1 MPVLARKTL
10 ASLAIRNYRR
20 YFAGQLVSISGN
32 WMQNVAAMWLIV
44 ELTGSGVSVGLVA
57 ALQFLPILLFGAW
70 GGVLVDRLPR
80 RRVLLVTQALLA
92 VPALA
97 LFALT
102 VTGAVTPAWVYG
114 LVFAQGVVSAIDM
127 PARQSFVYEL
137 VGPDRVVNAV
147 ALNSAVVHTARILG
161 PALAGVLIAV
171 AGVALCFLVNALSF
185 VAMLVA
191 LRRMDVAR
199 LHTEAPAPREH
210 GELRAALR
218 HVRAVPA
225 LWIPLVMM
233 VIVGTL
239 SFNFAVL
246 LPLLADDTWQGTAT
260 TYALLTAAMGAGSV
274 VGALAVGAR
283 GRVGPALLVLA
294 ALGFGVIE
302 LLAAGAP
309 TLAVQVAV
317 LVPLGAVTVV
327 FASGVSSSLQLNV
340 APAMRGRVM
349 ALYSMVFIGST
360 PLGAP
365 LVGWLADVAGPR
377 AGLVLGAVAAL
388 LAAGFALVAF
398 GRTGQLRPISL
409 PRVAVSSRST
419 A

>member
-44 ELTGSGVSVGLVA
+44 ELTGSGVSVGVTA

-102 VTGAVTPAWVYG
+102 VSGAVTPAWVYG
-114 LVFAQGVVSAIDM
+114 LVFAQGVISAIDM
-127 PARQSFVYEL
+127 PARQSFVFEL

-191 LRRMDVAR
+191 LRRIDARR
-199 LHTEAPAPREH
+199 LHIAAPAPRER

-218 HVRAVPA
+218 HVRSVPG
-225 LWIPLVMM
+225 LWIPLAMM

-239 SFNFAVL
+239 SFNFAVI

-260 TYALLTAAMGAGSV
+260 TYAILTAAMGAGSV
-274 VGALAVGAR
+274 AGALAVGAR
-283 GRVGPALLVLA
+283 GRIGPWVLVLA
-294 ALGFGVIE
+294 ALGFGVVE

-340 APAMRGRVM
+340 APEMRGRVM

-365 LVGWLADVAGPR
+365 LVGWLADIAGPR
-377 AGLVLGAVAAL
+377 AGLVLGAAAAL
-388 LAAGFALVAF
+388 AAAAFALVAF
-398 GRTGQLRPISL
+398 GRAGELRAVRL
-409 PRVAVSSRST
+409 PRLATPGRS
-419 A
+419 AA

>member
-1 MPVLARKTL
+1 MALLARKTL

-44 ELTGSGVSVGLVA
+44 ELTGSGVSVGLTA

-70 GGVLVDRLPR
+70 GGVLVDRLSR

-102 VTGAVTPAWVYG
+102 VTGAVTPAWVYA
-114 LVFAQGVVSAIDM
+114 LVFAQGVVSALDM

-191 LRRMDVAR
+191 LRRIDAER
-199 LHTEAPAPREH
+199 LHTAAPAPRER

-218 HVRAVPA
+218 HVRSVPG
-225 LWIPLVMM
+225 LWIPLAMM

-239 SFNFAVL
+239 SFNFLVI
-246 LPLLADDTWQGTAT
+246 LPLLANDTWQGTAT
-260 TYALLTAAMGAGSV
+260 TYAILTAAMGVGSV

-283 GRVGPALLVLA
+283 GRISPWVLVLA
-294 ALGFGVIE
+294 ALGFGLVE

-317 LVPLGAVTVV
+317 LVPLGAVTVL

-340 APAMRGRVM
+340 APQMRGRVM

-365 LVGWLADVAGPR
+365 LVGWLAEVAGPR
-377 AGLVLGAVAAL
+377 AGLVLGGAAALVAA
-388 LAAGFALVAF
+388 AFALVAF
-398 GRTGQLRPISL
+398 GRAGELGAVRL
-409 PRVAVSSRST
+409 PRLATPGRS
-419 A
+419 AA

>member
-1 MPVLARKTL
+1 MTVLARKTL

-20 YFAGQLVSISGN
+20 YFAGQLVSISGS

-44 ELTGSGVSVGLVA
+44 ELTGSGVSVGLTA

-70 GGVLVDRLPR
+70 GGLLADRLPR

-97 LFALT
+97 LFGLT

-114 LVFAQGVVSAIDM
+114 LVFAQGVITAIDI

-137 VGPDRVVNAV
+137 VGPERLVNAV

-161 PALAGVLIAV
+161 PALAGLLIAV

-185 VAMLVA
+185 AAMIVA
-191 LRRMDVAR
+191 LRRMDAAR
-199 LHTEAPAPREH
+199 LHTAAPAPREP

-225 LWIPLVMM
+225 LWIPLTMM

-239 SFNFAVL
+239 SFNFPVL

-260 TYALLTAAMGAGSV
+260 TYAILTAAMGAGSV
-274 VGALAVGAR
+274 AGALAVGAR
-283 GRVGPALLVLA
+283 GRVTPAALALA

-309 TLAVQVAV
+309 TLAIQVAV

-340 APAMRGRVM
+340 APEMRGRVM

-365 LVGWLADVAGPR
+365 LVGWLAEVAGPR
-377 AGLVLGAVAAL
+377 TGLVLGAAAAL
-388 LAAGFALVAF
+388 VAAGFALVAF
-398 GRTGQLRPISL
+398 GRAGQLSAISL
-409 PRVAVSSRST
+409 PRAAVSSRST

>member
-44 ELTGSGVSVGLVA
+44 ELTGSGVSVGLIA

-127 PARQSFVYEL
+127 PARQSFVFEL

-191 LRRMDVAR
+191 LRRID
-199 LHTEAPAPREH
+199 
-210 GELRAALR
+210 
-218 HVRAVPA
+218 
-225 LWIPLVMM
+225 
-233 VIVGTL
+233 
-239 SFNFAVL
+239 
-246 LPLLADDTWQGTAT
+246 
-260 TYALLTAAMGAGSV
+260 
-274 VGALAVGAR
+274 
-283 GRVGPALLVLA
+283 
-294 ALGFGVIE
+294 
-302 LLAAGAP
+302 AGACTP
-309 TLAVQVAV
+309 
-317 LVPLGAVTVV
+317 PPPRR
-327 FASGVSSSLQLNV
+327 ASTASC
-340 APAMRGRVM
+340 
-349 ALYSMVFIGST
+349 
-360 PLGAP
+360 
-365 LVGWLADVAGPR
+365 GPR
-377 AGLVLGAVAAL
+377 CATSARCPACG
-388 LAAGFALVAF
+388 
-398 GRTGQLRPISL
+398 
-409 PRVAVSSRST
+409 SRWS
-419 A
+419 